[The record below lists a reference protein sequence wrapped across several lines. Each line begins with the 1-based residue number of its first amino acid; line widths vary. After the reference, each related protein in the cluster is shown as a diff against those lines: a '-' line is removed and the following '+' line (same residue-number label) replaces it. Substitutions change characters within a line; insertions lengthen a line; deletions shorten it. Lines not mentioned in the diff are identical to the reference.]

1 MQILLNPFV
10 SPELCSKNLR
20 QFRCGVN
27 GLQGQ
32 EDQCTVEYDP
42 GGEFRII
49 GIEHEL
55 LVSDQGVSQ
64 EYGYDQH
71 GGDHDGYKSVASR
84 DRACAIV
91 TFLGWWV

>member
-42 GGEFRII
+42 GGEFRIC
-49 GIEHEL
+49 L
-55 LVSDQGVSQ
+55 LYTSDAAD
-64 EYGYDQH
+64 EMD
-71 GGDHDGYKSVASR
+71 
-84 DRACAIV
+84 
-91 TFLGWWV
+91 